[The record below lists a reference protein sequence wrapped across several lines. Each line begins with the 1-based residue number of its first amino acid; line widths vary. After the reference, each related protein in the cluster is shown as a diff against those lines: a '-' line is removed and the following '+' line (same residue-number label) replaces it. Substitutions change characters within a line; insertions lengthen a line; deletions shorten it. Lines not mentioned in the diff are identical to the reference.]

1 MAVEIIFKS
10 FETCSELTIKVEN
23 NLILIEVQSTNNF
36 NPPIELIFNKY
47 DAVKLSKEL
56 RRLISMLE
64 V

>member
-10 FETCSELTIKVEN
+10 LETSSELTIKVEN
-23 NLILIEVQSTNNF
+23 NLILIEAQSMSNF

-56 RRLISMLE
+56 RRQISMLE